1 VSKYYGD
8 FLVSKTVRCRFN
20 TVNTSGVPTSL
31 SSGAVAVSKDGADVT
46 PSGGVTLSTDVGS
59 VTGRNH
65 VTIDMSVDT
74 TTFTAG
80 SEYSVRLS
88 GSSAVSGTS
97 VVGSIVGEWSVENR
111 SVTVDSNG
119 RIQVQSGTSAGQLSV
134 ASGVIAA
141 NIQQIAGQT
150 ASAAGTV
157 TFPGSIMPSGNVTVG
172 AYATGEDPATLL
184 FVTPANR
191 LATDSSGRVLLQ
203 PTQAGVTIPNVTTTG
218 SVTSTVTATVSGNVT
233 VGGYATGEDPAS
245 LLFVTPANKLATDS
259 SGRVLLQ
266 PTQSG
271 VTIPTVT
278 NISSTVASNVLQ
290 WGSNAV
296 PATNINGVPIVDIGY
311 VLGNAAAV
319 SNGTAQ
325 AATSTSITLASSEPS
340 TTNFYV
346 GRQITIV
353 AGTASG
359 QARFVTAY
367 NGSTK
372 VATVHRAWDVIPDVT
387 SQYTIDSLIETD
399 AYQFA
404 GQNVVLD
411 GNNLPSVNAKD
422 WNGAAIS
429 TTVPNTASVTVTAIS
444 AGIAAADVWGAA
456 RTSYASAGTFGQAV
470 SGVASSVTVG
480 GYASGQDPGTY
491 ILTTA
496 ANKLATDSTGRV
508 LLQPTQSGVTIPNVT
523 TVGSVTST
531 VSATVPGNVTVGG
544 YASGQ
549 DPATLLFAT
558 PANKLATDSSGRVL
572 LQPTQ
577 SGVTI
582 PNVTNVTSVGS
593 VTGTVAA
600 TISGNVTVGGY
611 ATGQDPGTYILATA
625 ANKLATDSTG
635 RVLLQPTQS
644 GVTIPTVTTVT
655 TANLNLSQAVP
666 TSNTVQTVG
675 DALNAARAQGFGK
688 WQLVGTTL
696 TLYAPDGTTAVRTFS
711 LDSVS
716 APTIRT

>member
-1 VSKYYGD
+1 MSKYYGD

-20 TVNTSGVPTSL
+20 TVNSSGVPTSL
-31 SSGAVAVSKDGADVT
+31 SSGAVTVTKDGSDVT
-46 PSGGVTLSTDVGS
+46 PSGGVTLTVDVGS
-59 VTGRNH
+59 LTGRNH

-88 GSSAVSGTS
+88 GSSAVGSTS
-97 VVGSIVGEWSVENR
+97 VVGIVVGEWSVENR
-111 SVTVDSNG
+111 SVTVDSSG
-119 RIQVQSGTSAGQLSV
+119 RIQIQSGTGTGQISI
-134 ASGVIAA
+134 ASGVVAA
-141 NIQQIAGQT
+141 NTTQVAGQT
-150 ASAAGTV
+150 ASASGAV

-184 FVTPANR
+184 F
-191 LATDSSGRVLLQ
+191 SS
-203 PTQAGVTIPNVTTTG
+203 
-218 SVTSTVTATVSGNVT
+218 
-233 VGGYATGEDPAS
+233 
-245 LLFVTPANKLATDS
+245 PANKLATDS

-266 PTQSG
+266 PTQTG

-278 NISSTVASNVLQ
+278 NISSTVAANVMQ

-296 PATNINGVPIVDIGY
+296 PTTNVNGVPLVDIGY
-311 VLGNAAAV
+311 VRGTTAAI

-325 AATSTSITLASSEPS
+325 AATGTSITLASTEPS
-340 TTNFYV
+340 AANFYV
-346 GRQITIV
+346 GRQVTIV

-372 VATVHRAWDVIPDVT
+372 VATVHRAWDVIPDAT

-411 GNNLPSVNAKD
+411 ANNLPSVNAKD

-429 TTVPNTASVTVTAIS
+429 TSVPNTASVTVTAIS

-456 RTSYASAGTFGQAV
+456 RTSYTAAGTFGQAV
-470 SGVASSVTVG
+470 T
-480 GYASGQDPGTY
+480 
-491 ILTTA
+491 
-496 ANKLATDSTGRV
+496 
-508 LLQPTQSGVTIPNVT
+508 
-523 TVGSVTST
+523 
-531 VSATVPGNVTVGG
+531 ATVPGNVTVGG

-549 DPATLLFAT
+549 DP
-558 PANKLATDSSGRVL
+558 
-572 LQPTQ
+572 
-577 SGVTI
+577 
-582 PNVTNVTSVGS
+582 
-593 VTGTVAA
+593 
-600 TISGNVTVGGY
+600 
-611 ATGQDPGTYILATA
+611 GTYILVTA
-625 ANKLATDSTG
+625 ANKLATDTTG
-635 RVLLQPTQS
+635 RVLLQPTQN
-644 GVTIPTVTTVT
+644 GVTIPTVTAVT

-666 TSNTVQTVG
+666 TSNTAQTVG

-696 TLYAPDGTTAVRTFS
+696 TLYAPDGTTPVRTFS